1 MMGLIH
7 AFIALQHLV
16 ASINHACSLFVVVIH
31 IALSK
36 RLDRLDVER
45 SPHPFRTQLDNLNKL
60 FRNSEVN
67 CHEQLR
73 VNIHTFTRLCTLV
86 RGVGLTDSKFVVVEE
101 KVGIFLYTL
110 AHHLKNRKIKF
121 DFTRSGQ
128 TVSRYFNDVLK
139 AVIRLQDVLLKTSF
153 LRYQNQCRQTPM
165 MRGGSGFR
173 YTFQNVATLCL
184 TQFSNCI
191 SFVCWL
197 TLSFLS
203 S

>member
-1 MMGLIH
+1 MDNNEESNSMMGLIH

-139 AVIRLQDVLLKTSF
+139 AVIRLQDVLLKVPEPVPANSNDE
-153 LRYQNQCRQTPM
+153 RWKW
-165 MRGGSGFR
+165 
-173 YTFQNVATLCL
+173 FQVYFSKCSNTLFNTIFKLYLICML
-184 TQFSNCI
+184 
-191 SFVCWL
+191 VDP
-197 TLSFLS
+197 
-203 S
+203 